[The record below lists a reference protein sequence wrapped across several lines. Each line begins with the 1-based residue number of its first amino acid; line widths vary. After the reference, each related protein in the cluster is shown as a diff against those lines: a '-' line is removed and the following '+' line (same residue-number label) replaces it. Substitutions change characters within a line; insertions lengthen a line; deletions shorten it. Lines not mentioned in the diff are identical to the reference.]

1 MTLNGGIMNK
11 IQTNDITNEKE
22 MDFDK
27 TFARTM
33 AKVYL
38 LMFSALLVT
47 SIAALSMIFVPQI
60 LYFVFGS
67 VGSLLGIFAAQ
78 IAIVIIVSIFMK
90 KIPTILALL
99 LFYVYAI
106 LNGFTISVIFF
117 LFELYTIFLA
127 FTITALMFIIT
138 SIIAFISKKDLAN
151 AGGYLMMGLIGLII
165 AMGLNLLFAS
175 DALSYTINIV
185 AVIIFIGLTAYD
197 TLYIKSELQD
207 AFYEGSS
214 ANSKAVRNISI
225 FGALKLY
232 LDFINLFLHLLELLA
247 KAKSD

>member
-1 MTLNGGIMNK
+1 MNDM
-11 IQTNDITNEKE
+11 QMNDMTNEEE

-38 LMFSALLVT
+38 LMFTALLVT
-47 SIAALSMIFVPQI
+47 AGASLSMIFVPQI
-60 LYFVFGS
+60 LYFIFGS
-67 VGSLLGIFAAQ
+67 VGSLLSVFATQ
-78 IAIVIIVSIFMK
+78 IAIVILVSVFMK

-117 LFELYTIFLA
+117 LFEMYTIFLA
-127 FTITALMFIIT
+127 FAITALMFIIT
-138 SIIAFISKKDLAN
+138 SVVAFISKKDLAN
-151 AGGYLMMGLIGLII
+151 AGGYLLMGLIGLII

-197 TLYIKSELQD
+197 TMYIKSELQD
-207 AFYEGSS
+207 AFYDGNKP
-214 ANSKAVRNISI
+214 NSKVVRNISI

-232 LDFINLFLHLLELLA
+232 LDFINLFLHLLEILA
-247 KAKSD
+247 KAKND